1 MQKPKSYN
9 IQPSRGQ
16 ALLSFQ
22 GRRFPDKVELFE
34 TEIIEEVRQKRID
47 KEEKQKDLNSDFR
60 NLLIHGDA
68 LSACAYLKDK
78 NIKLDLVYI
87 DPPFASGAN
96 YAKKINLRNISR
108 DEVESDNSIGEEVM
122 YGDIWQKEDYLNWL
136 YERLL
141 AIREVMNEKACIYV
155 HLDWHIGHYVKLLL
169 DEVFG
174 EENFLNEIIWA
185 YRERET
191 SDRNFNKKH
200 DNIYFYAKDLNSSY
214 VFNANSIREEYS
226 EVTISKFKYTDKD
239 GRKYRLRTKDGKS
252 DPKEESE
259 NTYRQYLDEVSSGV
273 LPRDWFVMPFVN
285 QAADEREDYSTQK
298 PEAILEK
305 FIKAS
310 SDENMIVADFFV
322 GSGTTAKVAG
332 SLKRKFVACDV
343 GINAIQTTRDR
354 LIKAGAEF
362 DVLKIKDG
370 VRLFRNPTQTTAKIF
385 SLIDGFQTRK
395 ELELSE
401 FWDGGVADKSAQYIP
416 VKFIGID
423 KRLTKELLDIVLEEI
438 YQLQDSSSDVAK
450 AQLIYAYKDDEINQT
465 YINKQISNAGKTTIK
480 LELVNLDE
488 LLASK
493 RDLLYMPDSAD
504 IELNKEKDGYKVTI
518 KRFFSPYLK
527 TKIDDYNNKKVRKT
541 KQTTIDEEQEP
552 EQPKKKVTISDT
564 GLELIEA
571 VQFDTTLKKDVW
583 TSNLEL
589 EDKAGVKEKIK
600 GEYLLPT
607 DKFLMKIRN
616 IAGDEIIIDS
626 SELNSSPK
634 S

>member
-22 GRRFPDKVELFE
+22 GRRFPDKVELCE
-34 TEIIEEVRQKRID
+34 TEVIEEIRQKKKQEKLID
-47 KEEKQKDLNSDFR
+47 KQKVLNSDFR

-96 YAKKINLRNISR
+96 YVKKIFLRNGGTV
-108 DEVESDNSIGEEVM
+108 VESEDNSIGEEVM

-141 AIREVMNEKACIYV
+141 AIREVLSDNGSIFL
-155 HLDWHIGHYVKLLL
+155 HLDWHIGHYGKVLM

-174 EENFLNEIIWA
+174 EENFVNEIIWCYSRPSIDA
-185 YRERET
+185 QKSFTRL
-191 SDRNFNKKH
+191 H
-200 DNIYFYAKDLNSSY
+200 DNIFWYSKTPDSQL
-214 VFNANSIREEYS
+214 FNGDDIRIEYS
-226 EVTISKFKYTDKD
+226 ESTKARNKYAAGGSKYAGGTEE
-239 GRKYRLRTKDGKS
+239 RKTNELGK
-252 DPKEESE
+252 
-259 NTYRQYLDEVSSGV
+259 
-273 LPRDWFVMPFVN
+273 LP
-285 QAADEREDYSTQK
+285 EDYWYIPIPPGNSNQIVNYETQK
-298 PEAILEK
+298 PEALLERI
-305 FIKAS
+305 IKAA
-310 SDENMIVADFFV
+310 SDEGMIVADFFS
-322 GSGTTAKVAG
+322 GSGTTAKVAHDLG
-332 SLKRKFVACDV
+332 RKFVTSDI
-343 GINAIQTTRDR
+343 GINSIQTSRDR
-354 LIKAGAEF
+354 FIKAGAEL
-362 DVLKIKDG
+362 DVFKVKDG
-370 VRLFRNPTQTTAKIF
+370 IRLFRNPAQTTAKIF

-401 FWDGGVADKSAQYIP
+401 FWDGGIADKSAQYVPI
-416 VKFIGID
+416 KFVGID

-450 AQLIYAYKDDEINQT
+450 AQLIYAYKDDDINQT

-480 LELVNLDE
+480 LELINLDE

-493 RDLLYMPDSAD
+493 RDLLYLPDSAD
-504 IELNKEKDGYKVTI
+504 IELSKEKDGYKVKI

-527 TKIDDYNNKKVRKT
+527 TKIDDYNNKKVKKA

-571 VQFDTTLKKDVW
+571 VQFDTTLKKDIW

-607 DKFLMKIRN
+607 AKFLMKIRN

-626 SELNSSPK
+626 KELSS
-634 S
+634 